1 MLTLHGNNLFLYDN
15 IIIHINWSSVNR
27 NMTLIRT
34 NWTFKN
40 KHGKTQS
47 EYGIFDLNF
56 FNGHQC

>member
-1 MLTLHGNNLFLYDN
+1 
-15 IIIHINWSSVNR
+15 
-27 NMTLIRT
+27 MTLIRT